1 MKPLT
6 SDVKKKQERNRMNT
20 KEKLCSGEPVFMV
33 KLLYQDP
40 ALFELVGMLGFDC
53 VWICNEHIG
62 IDPSRMESL
71 IRACRI
77 SGMDAVV
84 RVKPANYQALL
95 HPLEFGAKGI
105 MCPRVQDADEVREL
119 VRNIKFYPEGRRG
132 VDGVNAEAGFGL
144 IPFQEYLVRANRE
157 NFLIVQ
163 IEDPEAVEH
172 IEEIAAV
179 DGVDVLFVGPAD
191 LSLNLGIAGQF
202 CHPKMM
208 DVYERVCNACRKYGK
223 TAGLSCAFDK
233 IPEFMEQGFR
243 FFVGGAD
250 YLVIRNGY
258 MNLREQLLK
267 NGFTMRP
274 VAAP

>member
-105 MCPRVQDADEVREL
+105 MCPRVQDVDEVREL

-172 IEEIAAV
+172 IE
-179 DGVDVLFVGPAD
+179 
-191 LSLNLGIAGQF
+191 F

-267 NGFTMRP
+267 NGFTLRP

>member
-144 IPFQEYLVRANRE
+144 SR
-157 NFLIVQ
+157 
-163 IEDPEAVEH
+163 
-172 IEEIAAV
+172 
-179 DGVDVLFVGPAD
+179 
-191 LSLNLGIAGQF
+191 
-202 CHPKMM
+202 
-208 DVYERVCNACRKYGK
+208 
-223 TAGLSCAFDK
+223 
-233 IPEFMEQGFR
+233 FR
-243 FFVGGAD
+243 SIWSGRIGRIF
-250 YLVIRNGY
+250 
-258 MNLREQLLK
+258 
-267 NGFTMRP
+267 
-274 VAAP
+274 

>member
-1 MKPLT
+1 M
-6 SDVKKKQERNRMNT
+6 
-20 KEKLCSGEPVFMV
+20 
-33 KLLYQDP
+33 
-40 ALFELVGMLGFDC
+40 
-53 VWICNEHIG
+53 
-62 IDPSRMESL
+62 
-71 IRACRI
+71 
-77 SGMDAVV
+77 
-84 RVKPANYQALL
+84 
-95 HPLEFGAKGI
+95 
-105 MCPRVQDADEVREL
+105 
-119 VRNIKFYPEGRRG
+119 
-132 VDGVNAEAGFGL
+132 
-144 IPFQEYLVRANRE
+144 
-157 NFLIVQ
+157 
-163 IEDPEAVEH
+163 EH

-208 DVYERVCNACRKYGK
+208 EVYERVCNACRKYGK

-267 NGFTMRP
+267 NGFTLRP